1 MEVAQATVDEKPT
14 RGGALAVLR
23 LMRPKQWAKNL
34 LVFAA
39 LLFTAKLSDRG
50 MLLLACEAFLAMCLV
65 SSATYVINDIA
76 DAERDKA
83 HPRKRLRPI
92 ASGQVSRASAG
103 ILATLLLLGGLAI
116 AFAINRLSLAVV
128 IGYLLMQVLYNG
140 WMKRTPVADVFCIA
154 VGFVLRAV
162 LGAAALAVSISGWL
176 LFCTGALALMLGF
189 AKRRQEFIAQGSDAA
204 SRESLSGYSKQAL
217 DALVMVFAGSAI
229 LCYGIYCLE
238 SPTAKKYPGLVI
250 TALFVA
256 YGISRYLWLVFAQN
270 EGEEP
275 ETLLFKD
282 PHILAS
288 VVFFVAAAAAAMS
301 GLKFPVVG
309 G

>member
-1 MEVAQATVDEKPT
+1 MA
-14 RGGALAVLR
+14 AVVR
-23 LMRPKQWAKNL
+23 LLRPKQWAKNL

-39 LLFTAKLSDRG
+39 LLFTGNLRDPH
-50 MLLLACEAFLAMCLV
+50 LLPLALMAFAAMCLT
-65 SSATYVINDIA
+65 SSATYVFNDLA
-76 DAERDKA
+76 DAERDRA
-83 HPRKRLRPI
+83 HPRKKNRPV
-92 ASGQVSRASAG
+92 ASGLVGTS
-103 ILATLLLLGGLAI
+103 LAWAI
-116 AFAINRLSLAVV
+116 ALVLLAAGVGIAALINRTSLAVV
-128 IGYLLMQVLYNG
+128 VGYLLIQAMYNIAL
-140 WMKRTPVADVFCIA
+140 KRIPVADVFCIA

-162 LGAAALAVSISGWL
+162 LGAAAVSVPISGWL

-189 AKRRQEFIAQGSDAA
+189 AKRRQEYVSQGSDAA
-204 SRESLSGYSKQAL
+204 SRESLAGYTKAAL
-217 DALVMVFAGSAI
+217 DAMVMVYAGAAI

-238 SPTAKKYPGLVI
+238 SPTAKKYPGLVV

-282 PHILAS
+282 LHILLS
-288 VVFFVAAAAAAMS
+288 VILFIAAAAAAMS
-301 GLKFPVVG
+301 GLQFPVVG

>member
-1 MEVAQATVDEKPT
+1 MDVT
-14 RGGALAVLR
+14 GAMQESTPRAGITAWLR
-23 LMRPKQWAKNL
+23 LLRPKQWSKNL

-39 LLFTAKLSDRG
+39 LLFTGNLHDTHR
-50 MLLLACEAFLAMCLV
+50 LAVACLAFAAMCLV
-65 SSATYVINDIA
+65 SSSTYIFNDLA
-76 DAERDKA
+76 DATRDRA
-83 HPRKRLRPI
+83 HPRKKLRPI
-92 ASGQVSRASAG
+92 AVGLISKPAAIMVALVLLAG
-103 ILATLLLLGGLAI
+103 GVGLA
-116 AFAINRLSLAVV
+116 FWINRLSLAVV
-128 IGYLLMQVLYNG
+128 LGYLLIQVLYNG
-140 WMKRTPVADVFCIA
+140 WLKRTPVADVYCIA

-189 AKRRQEFIAQGSDAA
+189 AKRRQEFIAQGSETA
-204 SRESLSGYSKQAL
+204 SRESLMGYSKQAL
-217 DALVMVFAGSAI
+217 DAFVMVFAGAAI

-238 SPTAKKYPGLVI
+238 SPTAKRFPGLVV

-288 VVFFVAAAAAAMS
+288 VVLFIASAAAAMG
-301 GLKFPVVG
+301 GLKFPVIDG
-309 G
+309 

>member
-1 MEVAQATVDEKPT
+1 M
-14 RGGALAVLR
+14 R
-23 LMRPKQWAKNL
+23 LLRPKQWAKNL

-39 LLFTAKLSDRG
+39 LLFTGNLRDPH
-50 MLLLACEAFLAMCLV
+50 LLPLALMAFAAMCLT
-65 SSATYVINDIA
+65 SSATYVFNDLA
-76 DAERDKA
+76 DAERDRA
-83 HPRKRLRPI
+83 HPRKKNRPI
-92 ASGQVSRASAG
+92 ATGLVG
-103 ILATLLLLGGLAI
+103 TGLAWGLGLVLLAAGVGI
-116 AFAINRLSLAVV
+116 AALINRTSLAVV
-128 IGYLLMQVLYNG
+128 VGYLLIQAMYNIAL
-140 WMKRTPVADVFCIA
+140 KRIPVADVFCIA

-162 LGAAALAVSISGWL
+162 LGAAAVSVPISGWL

-189 AKRRQEFIAQGSDAA
+189 AKRRQEYVSQGSDTA
-204 SRESLSGYSKQAL
+204 SRESLAGYTKAAL
-217 DALVMVFAGSAI
+217 DAMVMVYAGAAI

-238 SPTAKKYPGLVI
+238 SPTAKKFPGLVI

-282 PHILAS
+282 VHILLS
-288 VVFFVAAAAAAMS
+288 VILFIAAAAAAMS
-301 GLKFPVVG
+301 GLQFPVVG